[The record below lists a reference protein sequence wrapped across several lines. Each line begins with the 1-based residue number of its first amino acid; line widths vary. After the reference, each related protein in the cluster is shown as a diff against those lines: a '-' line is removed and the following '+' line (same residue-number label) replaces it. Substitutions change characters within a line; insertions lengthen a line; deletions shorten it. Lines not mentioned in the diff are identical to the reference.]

1 MTQVVPQE
9 IKLDVESTSNRM
21 KEWLARE
28 VINAFAL
35 AWKVVQRCSRRKLPV
50 KQHYY
55 TMKLFRF
62 LFRSYY
68 VWICYP
74 NPLAPQQ
81 ALYLRVNLCEN
92 NQQWYF
98 RLRSQYEL
106 TEIQL
111 IAEAMRNAEVFV
123 DVGANIGVYAVTI
136 AQAFP
141 DKQVI
146 AFEPLST
153 NFDSLIQNITCNILS
168 NCTAYQQAVSNAG
181 KPARFYI
188 NPIHDGGGSLTA
200 PSVYKTGDVEIDVK
214 RYQQEHPEW
223 QPWVEVETTRL
234 DEVISCKS
242 VVKID
247 VEGSEVDV
255 LQSMVDALK
264 TGLVDLMIVEV
275 LQETVDEVVQ
285 LMDEVSFDSFLLPD
299 CTPIATEARLPWF
312 VKNIVCVRKN
322 TPEHNKI
329 AGVHENSVVR
339 V

>member
-1 MTQVVPQE
+1 MAEVVPQRICE
-9 IKLDVESTSNRM
+9 GIPNRS
-21 KEWLARE
+21 KEWLARRG
-28 VINAFAL
+28 INAFAL
-35 AWKVVQRCSRRKLPV
+35 AWKLAQRYSRRKLPV

-55 TMKLFRF
+55 IMKLFRF
-62 LFRSYY
+62 LSRSYC

-98 RLRSQYEL
+98 RLRGHYEL

-123 DVGANIGVYAVTI
+123 DVGANIGIYAVTI

-146 AFEPLST
+146 ASEPLNT
-153 NFDSLIQNITCNILS
+153 NSDSLIQNVAGNALS
-168 NCTAYQQAVSNAG
+168 NCTAYQKAVSNTG

-200 PSVYKTGDVEIDVK
+200 PSVYRTGDVEIDAK
-214 RYQQEHPEW
+214 RYQHKHPDFR
-223 QPWVEVETTRL
+223 PWVEVETIRL

-255 LQSMVDALK
+255 LRSMVDVLK

-275 LQETVDEVVQ
+275 LQDTVDEVVQ

-299 CTPIATEARLPWF
+299 RTPITTEARLPWF
-312 VKNIVCVRKN
+312 VRNIVCVRKN

-329 AGVHENSVVR
+329 SGVHENSVVR

>member
-1 MTQVVPQE
+1 MPQE
-9 IKLDVESTSNRM
+9 TCESISNRG
-21 KEWLARE
+21 KAWLARK
-28 VINAFAL
+28 VINAFEL
-35 AWKVVQRCSRRKLPV
+35 AWKLAQRYSRRKLPV

-55 TMKLFRF
+55 IMKLFRF

-92 NQQWYF
+92 NQQWHF
-98 RLRSQYEL
+98 RLRGQYEL

-111 IAEAMRNAEVFV
+111 IAEAMRNAGVFV

-136 AQAFP
+136 AQTFP

-146 AFEPLST
+146 AFEPLNT
-153 NFDSLIQNITCNILS
+153 NFDSLIQNVAGNALS
-168 NCTAYQQAVSNAG
+168 NCTAYQKAVSNTG
-181 KPARFYI
+181 KPARFHI

-200 PSVYKTGDVEIDVK
+200 PSVYKTGDVEIGVK
-214 RYQQEHPEW
+214 RYQHEHPGF
-223 QPWVEVETTRL
+223 QPWVEVDTTRL
-234 DEVISCKS
+234 DEVISCRS

-255 LQSMVDALK
+255 LRSMVDALK
-264 TGLVDLMIVEV
+264 IGLVDLMIVEV
-275 LQETVDEVVQ
+275 LQETVDEVAQ

-299 CTPIATEARLPWF
+299 CTPITTGARLPWF

-329 AGVHENSVVR
+329 AGVHGNSVVR